1 MKPITKQRAIVSVC
15 GVVQG
20 VGFRPYVYRLATQH
34 HLNGWVRNTSGKV
47 EIEVE
52 GDKAEIHSFLQEL
65 ELQAPPLAHI
75 EDIQTTISHPRGYT
89 DFRIHESL
97 PQRNKYQLVSP
108 DIATCADCRD
118 EIFNPNDRRFRY
130 PFTNC
135 TNCGPRF
142 TIIKDIPYDRPKTT
156 MREFKMCPIC
166 EKEYLDPL
174 NRRFHAQPNACP
186 VCGPELELVD
196 AAGKAV
202 KCVDVIIEVGE
213 LLKKGK
219 ILAIRGLGG
228 FQLACDA
235 TNQTAV
241 NLLRTENTACKP
253 FAVMVSTIADVKKH
267 CHVSVEEIKLLE
279 SPQAPIVFLRH
290 NKKPPISLRR

>member
-1 MKPITKQRAIVSVC
+1 MSIMKPITKQRAIVSVC

-20 VGFRPYVYRLATQH
+20 VGFRPFIYRLATLH
-34 HLNGWVRNTSGKV
+34 HLNGWVRNTSRRV

-52 GDKAEIHSFLQEL
+52 GDNTEIRKFLNEL
-65 ELQAPPLAHI
+65 KLQAPPIARI
-75 EDIQTTISHPRGYT
+75 EDLQTAFSPLHGYT
-89 DFRIHESL
+89 DFQIRESL

-108 DIATCADCRD
+108 DIATCTDCRD
-118 EIFNPNDRRFRY
+118 EIFNTDDRRFRY

-142 TIIKDIPYDRPKTT
+142 TIIEDIPYDRPKTT
-156 MREFKMCPIC
+156 MREFKMCPRC
-166 EKEYLDPL
+166 EQEYHDPL

-186 VCGPELELVD
+186 VCGPELKLVD

-202 KCVDVIIEVGE
+202 KYVDVIRKAGE
-213 LLKKGK
+213 LLKNGK

-235 TNQTAV
+235 TNSTTV
-241 NLLRTENTACKP
+241 NLLRERKHRSAKP
-253 FAVMVSTIADVKKH
+253 FAVMVATI
-267 CHVSVEEIKLLE
+267 
-279 SPQAPIVFLRH
+279 
-290 NKKPPISLRR
+290 RRC